1 MIRTDVNL
9 LGQAIQKCFK
19 IKYTKQMKY
28 TFVSSAT
35 AGETI
40 FPRYAH
46 ECLLSFQIRLVSR
59 LALFHAT

>member
-9 LGQAIQKCFK
+9 MDQAIQKCFK
-19 IKYTKQMKY
+19 IKYPNQMKY
-28 TFVSSAT
+28 IFVSNAT
-35 AGETI
+35 AGGTV